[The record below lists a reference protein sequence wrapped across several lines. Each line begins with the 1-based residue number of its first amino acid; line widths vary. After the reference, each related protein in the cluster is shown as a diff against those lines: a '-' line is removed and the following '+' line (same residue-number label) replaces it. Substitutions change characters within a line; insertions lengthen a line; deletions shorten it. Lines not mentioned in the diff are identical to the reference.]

1 MNIAVLAGYTG
12 ISEVNIM
19 KNVYEVKYKDGNEIK
34 TATVKAYTL
43 TNALITF
50 MKYPIIYVNLVAINE
65 ISFERYHALN
75 TASAIREADTWLDC
89 ENECAELCR
98 LAGMES
104 EWREAD
110 GETFESVLIEA
121 AKKLNV
127 EI

>member
-1 MNIAVLAGYTG
+1 
-12 ISEVNIM
+12 M
-19 KNVYEVKYKDGNEIK
+19 KKAYEVTFKDGNEFK
-34 TATVKAYTL
+34 TATVKGYTL
-43 TNALITF
+43 IGALCKCSNY
-50 MKYPIIYVNLVAINE
+50 MNIYEDVVAVNE

-75 TASAIREADTWLDC
+75 TAAAIRDADTWEDC
-89 ENECAELCR
+89 EYECCELCR
-98 LAGMES
+98 LEGMES

>member
-1 MNIAVLAGYTG
+1 
-12 ISEVNIM
+12 M
-19 KNVYEVKYKDGNEIK
+19 KKAYEVKYKDGNEFK

-43 TNALITF
+43 TNALITL

-75 TASAIREADTWLDC
+75 TASTIREADTWEDC

-110 GETFESVLIEA
+110 GETFEEVLIEA

>member
-1 MNIAVLAGYTG
+1 M
-12 ISEVNIM
+12 M
-19 KNVYEVKYKDGNEIK
+19 KAYEVTYKVGNELK
-34 TATVKAYTL
+34 TATVKGYNIVGAL
-43 TNALITF
+43 TVCSGYMNVYEAVVSI
-50 MKYPIIYVNLVAINE
+50 KE

-75 TASAIREADTWLDC
+75 IASAIREADTWEDC

-110 GETFESVLIEA
+110 GETFEAVLIEA

>member
-1 MNIAVLAGYTG
+1 
-12 ISEVNIM
+12 M
-19 KNVYEVKYKDGNEIK
+19 KKAYEVKFKDGNEFK
-34 TATVKAYTL
+34 TVTVKGYTL
-43 TNALITF
+43 IGALCKLTNYINV
-50 MKYPIIYVNLVAINE
+50 YEDVVSINE

>member
-1 MNIAVLAGYTG
+1 
-12 ISEVNIM
+12 M
-19 KNVYEVKYKDGNEIK
+19 KKAYEVTYKVGQNTVTK
-34 TATVKAYTL
+34 AVKAYTL
-43 TNALITF
+43 IGATYVIAAYGSCENVICIKEIT
-50 MKYPIIYVNLVAINE
+50 
-65 ISFERYHALN
+65 FERYHALN
-75 TASAIREADTWLDC
+75 TASAIRNADTWEDC

-110 GETFESVLIEA
+110 GDTFEAVLIEA

>member
-1 MNIAVLAGYTG
+1 
-12 ISEVNIM
+12 M
-19 KNVYEVKYKDGNEIK
+19 KKPYEVTYKDGDKII
-34 TATVKAYTL
+34 TATAKGYTL
-43 TNALITF
+43 IGSLYVLCHYRN
-50 MKYPIIYVNLVAINE
+50 IYENLVSVSE

-75 TASAIREADTWLDC
+75 IAAAIREADTWDDC
-89 ENECAELCR
+89 EPECAELCR

-110 GETFESVLIEA
+110 GETFEAVLIEA

>member
-1 MNIAVLAGYTG
+1 
-12 ISEVNIM
+12 M
-19 KNVYEVKYKDGNEIK
+19 KKAYEVTYKDGNELK
-34 TATVKAYTL
+34 TATIKGYTL
-43 TNALITF
+43 IGALCKCSNYMNLDEDVVAVIEIT
-50 MKYPIIYVNLVAINE
+50 
-65 ISFERYHALN
+65 FERYHALN
-75 TASAIREADTWLDC
+75 IAFAIRNADKWDDC

-110 GETFESVLIEA
+110 GDAFEDVLIEA

>member
-1 MNIAVLAGYTG
+1 
-12 ISEVNIM
+12 M
-19 KNVYEVKYKDGNEIK
+19 KKVYEVTFKDGNKFK
-34 TATVKAYTL
+34 TATVSGYTL
-43 TNALITF
+43 IGALCKCSNYMNENA
-50 MKYPIIYVNLVAINE
+50 VAINE

-75 TASAIREADTWLDC
+75 TASSIREADSWDDC
-89 ENECAELCR
+89 EPECVELCR

-110 GETFESVLIEA
+110 GETFEAVLIEA

>member
-1 MNIAVLAGYTG
+1 
-12 ISEVNIM
+12 M
-19 KNVYEVKYKDGNEIK
+19 KKAYVITYKDGNEFK
-34 TATVKAYTL
+34 TVVVKGYTL
-43 TNALITF
+43 IGAVCKCSNDMNISD
-50 MKYPIIYVNLVAINE
+50 YDVVSVNE
-65 ISFERYHALN
+65 ISFKRYHALN

-110 GETFESVLIEA
+110 GDTFEEVLIEA
-121 AKKLNV
+121 AKRLNV

>member
-1 MNIAVLAGYTG
+1 
-12 ISEVNIM
+12 M
-19 KNVYEVKYKDGNEIK
+19 KKAYEVTFKVGNEIK
-34 TATVKAYTL
+34 TTTVKGYTL
-43 TNALITF
+43 IGALF
-50 MKYPIIYVNLVAINE
+50 KCSDYMNVYESVVAVNE

-75 TASAIREADTWLDC
+75 TASTIREADTWDDC

-110 GETFESVLIEA
+110 GDTFEAVLIEA